1 VEVSIMD
8 ESGTLL
14 PPGLIGEIVVRGPNI
29 VDGYENNPEANAAA
43 FTHGWFRTGDEGL
56 MDGDGYLTIT
66 GRLSERIN
74 RGGEKISPLEIDHV
88 LLRHP
93 AVGEALAF
101 GVPHPTLGEDI
112 HAAVVLRG
120 PASERE
126 LRSHCATLVAD
137 FKVPARIHFMESL
150 PYVGTGKLR
159 RNVMAKALAL
169 AG

>member
-1 VEVSIMD
+1 MD
-8 ESGTLL
+8 E
-14 PPGLIGEIVVRGPNI
+14 
-29 VDGYENNPEANAAA
+29 
-43 FTHGWFRTGDEGL
+43 
-56 MDGDGYLTIT
+56 DGYLSIT
-66 GRLSERIN
+66 GRLAERIN

-112 HAAVVLRG
+112 HAAVVLRS
-120 PASERE
+120 PATEEE
-126 LRSHCATLVAD
+126 LRRHCAGLVAD
-137 FKVPARIHFMESL
+137 FKVPARIHFMDSL

>member
-1 VEVSIMD
+1 
-8 ESGTLL
+8 
-14 PPGLIGEIVVRGPNI
+14 
-29 VDGYENNPEANAAA
+29 
-43 FTHGWFRTGDEGL
+43 
-56 MDGDGYLTIT
+56 
-66 GRLSERIN
+66 
-74 RGGEKISPLEIDHV
+74 V

-112 HAAVVLRG
+112 HAAVVLKS
-120 PASERE
+120 PATEQE
-126 LRSHCATLVAD
+126 LRRHCAALVAD